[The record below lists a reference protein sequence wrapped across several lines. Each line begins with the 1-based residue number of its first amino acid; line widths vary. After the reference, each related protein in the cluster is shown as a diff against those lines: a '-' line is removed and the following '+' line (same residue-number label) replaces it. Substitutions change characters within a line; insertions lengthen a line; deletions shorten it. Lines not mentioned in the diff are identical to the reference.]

1 MNLYIQIQD
10 GQPWQHPLLE
20 DNVLQAWPGIDLNN
34 LPSNLAKFRRFQQ
47 PSVADMPVGNFQVAV
62 CTYELA
68 SDGVYEDAWTVREMD
83 DDEKRIAT
91 KAQKKS
97 VADQLESLKSFAIE
111 RIENTTGD
119 VQNAWQTY
127 SNLLNS
133 LDTSDPFNVAWPA
146 MPRIDEDGDLII

>member
-1 MNLYIQIQD
+1 MQN

-34 LPSNLAKFRRFQQ
+34 LPDNLARFRRLQQ
-47 PSVADMPVGNFQVAV
+47 PSADVLPVGNFQVAV

-68 SDGVYEDAWTVREMD
+68 SDGIYEDTWSVREMD
-83 DDEKRIAT
+83 DDEKRVAT

-97 VADQLESLKSFAIE
+97 VADQLESLKSFATE

-133 LDTSDPFNVAWPA
+133 LDTSDPFSVAWPT
-146 MPRIDEDGDLII
+146 MPRVDEDGDLII

>member
-1 MNLYIQIQD
+1 MNLYIQMQN

-34 LPSNLAKFRRFQQ
+34 LPDNLARFRRIQQ
-47 PSVADMPVGNFQVAV
+47 PGADVLPVGNFQVAV
-62 CTYELA
+62 CSYELA
-68 SDGVYEDAWTVREMD
+68 GDGIYEDTWTVREMD
-83 DDEKRIAT
+83 DDEQRIAT

-97 VADQLESLKSFAIE
+97 VADQLESLKLFATE

-133 LDTSDPFNVAWPA
+133 LDTSDPFSVAWPP
-146 MPRIDEDGDLII
+146 MPRVDEDGDLII

>member
-1 MNLYIQIQD
+1 MQD

-34 LPSNLAKFRRFQQ
+34 LPANLARFRRHQQ
-47 PSVADMPVGNFQVAV
+47 PGPDVMPVGNFQVPI

-68 SDGVYEDAWTVREMD
+68 SDGVYEDTWTVREMD
-83 DDEKRIAT
+83 DDEKRVTT
-91 KAQKKS
+91 KARKKS
-97 VADQLESLKSFAIE
+97 VAEQLESLKLFATD

-133 LDTSDPFNVAWPA
+133 LDTSDPFNVAWPM
-146 MPRIDEDGDLII
+146 MPRVDEDGDLII

>member
-1 MNLYIQIQD
+1 MNLYIQMQD

-34 LPSNLAKFRRFQQ
+34 LPANLARFRRYQQ
-47 PSVADMPVGNFQVAV
+47 PGPDVMPVGNFQVPI

-68 SDGVYEDAWTVREMD
+68 SDGVYEDTWTVREMD
-83 DDEKRIAT
+83 EDEKRVTT

-97 VADQLESLKSFAIE
+97 VADQLESLKLFAAE
-111 RIENTTGD
+111 RVENTTGD

-133 LDTSDPFNVAWPA
+133 LDTSDPFNVAWPM
-146 MPRIDEDGDLII
+146 MPRVDEDGDLII

>member
-1 MNLYIQIQD
+1 MNLYIQMQD

-34 LPSNLAKFRRFQQ
+34 LPANLARFRRHQQ
-47 PSVADMPVGNFQVAV
+47 PGPDVMPVGNFQVPI

-68 SDGVYEDAWTVREMD
+68 SDGVYEDTWTVREMD
-83 DDEKRIAT
+83 DDEKRVTT
-91 KAQKKS
+91 KARKKS
-97 VADQLESLKSFAIE
+97 VAEQLESLKLFATD

-133 LDTSDPFNVAWPA
+133 LDTSDPFNVAWPM
-146 MPRIDEDGDLII
+146 MPRVDEDGDLII